1 MKTLKYLYLAVD
13 LVTVF
18 SSLLLAGWLKFGVGL
33 FQTEQEV
40 LTVDSLL
47 AYGML
52 TLIFLFIFR
61 FLCLYRLPVI
71 QGRLNHGGRIIAG
84 ILIGHLLIIVLFFI
98 IKYRFVTERIFVL
111 ISLAVMM
118 TLLLLL
124 RLVVLP
130 TLIKFVRGRGF
141 LGRATLLIGS
151 GERAESLLRAIN
163 SFTNS
168 YFKIKAILLDK
179 PGGELNGVD
188 DGIPRHRD
196 MSTLPDI
203 LERYG
208 LKEVLIAIEDE
219 DPAEL
224 VWLIRQCQST
234 GLPVN
239 VYSDTFD
246 IIHRKMVLDQPDNL
260 PLTRFT
266 RAGLWNSS
274 PLKALL
280 DRVLS
285 AVLLILLSPLF
296 LILAVLIKLSSPGPV
311 FYTGTRVGHE
321 GKRFRIYKFR
331 SMYIDQPNDLHKE
344 YTRKFINGRI
354 GAGSIYK
361 LKNDPRV
368 TPLGRFLRKYS
379 LDELPQLINVL
390 RGEMSLVGPRP
401 STEYEFDEYEDW
413 HKQRFLTKP
422 GLTGTW
428 QAIARSEVP
437 FRDMIALDLYYA
449 FSAYFWMDIELLLLT
464 VKAIFV
470 GRGAV

>member
-1 MKTLKYLYLAVD
+1 MKTLKYLYLIVD
-13 LVTVF
+13 AATVF
-18 SSLLLAGWLKFGVGL
+18 ASLLLAGWLKFGVGI
-33 FQTEQEV
+33 FQIAVEE
-40 LTVDSLL
+40 LTIENTTVFSLI
-47 AYGML
+47 
-52 TLIFLFIFR
+52 TLVFLFIFR

-84 ILIGHLLIIVLFFI
+84 ILIGHLIIIILFFI
-98 IKYRFVTERIFVL
+98 VKYRFLTERIFVL
-111 ISLAVMM
+111 ISLAVM
-118 TLLLLL
+118 TLMLLLL
-124 RLVVLP
+124 RLLILP

-141 LGRATLLIGS
+141 LCRATLLIGS
-151 GERAESLLRAIN
+151 GHRAESLIRAVN
-163 SFTNS
+163 SFSNG

-179 PGGELNGVD
+179 PDRRLDGVD
-188 DGIPRHRD
+188 EDIPIHRNI
-196 MSTLPDI
+196 SRLKEFI
-203 LERYG
+203 ERYK
-208 LKEVLIAIEDE
+208 LKEIIIAIEDE

-224 VWLIRQCQST
+224 IRLIRDCQAT

-246 IIHRKMVLDQPDNL
+246 VIHRKMVLDQPDNL

-266 RAGLWNSS
+266 RAGSWNSS
-274 PLKALL
+274 LLKAVIDKIMAAALL
-280 DRVLS
+280 
-285 AVLLILLSPLF
+285 VLLAPLF
-296 LILAVLIKLSSPGPV
+296 LILAVLIKLSSTGPV
-311 FYTGTRVGHE
+311 FYTGIRVGHN
-321 GKRFRIYKFR
+321 GRRFKIFKFR
-331 SMYIDQPNDLHKE
+331 SMFIDQPDNVHKE

-368 TPLGRFLRKYS
+368 TALGRFLRKYS

-390 RGEMSLVGPRP
+390 RGDMSLVGPRP
-401 STEYEFDEYEDW
+401 STEYEFEEYEDW
-413 HKQRFLTKP
+413 HKLRFLTRP

-428 QAIARSEVP
+428 QAMARSAVP

-464 VKAIFV
+464 VRAIFV